1 MNLDNN
7 SSLNSLSIQTTPFRN
22 QLDFNQAPNSN
33 VTQSHFISIDENE
46 TLYPRSQ
53 HEINSTNNSTSLTLK
68 QQAMLNQFISI
79 AGCSYEQAKSLLSSS
94 NWQYQVSFVAYSNF
108 G

>member
-22 QLDFNQAPNSN
+22 QLEFNQSQNN

-46 TLYPRSQ
+46 TIYPSHNQ
-53 HEINSTNNSTSLTLK
+53 HEINNSINNTNLTLK

-79 AGCSYEQAKSLLSSS
+79 AGCSYEQAKSLLTSS
-94 NWQYQVSFVAYSNF
+94 NWQYQVI
-108 G
+108 